1 MIPSLAGP
9 DCGEPSPGGA
19 QAGEKEEREQTTAE
33 DSFTCKRRKSQV
45 CVIFESV
52 FGQEIKPGNSASS
65 TRVGYYS
72 SSLLSKQTAYFTWCR
87 NPITNNSG
95 SLSKSV
101 EGVWRPFFFLCS
113 QHVSFSLTSRQFKRT
128 RTNSNIFSLEQ
139 SKTRR
144 TSNPYVS
151 N

>member
-1 MIPSLAGP
+1 VIPSLAGP

-65 TRVGYYS
+65 TRVVYYS
-72 SSLLSKQTAYFTWCR
+72 SSLLSKQTAYFT
-87 NPITNNSG
+87 
-95 SLSKSV
+95 SL
-101 EGVWRPFFFLCS
+101 
-113 QHVSFSLTSRQFKRT
+113 
-128 RTNSNIFSLEQ
+128 IFSKI
-139 SKTRR
+139 SVIFDR
-144 TSNPYVS
+144 
-151 N
+151 